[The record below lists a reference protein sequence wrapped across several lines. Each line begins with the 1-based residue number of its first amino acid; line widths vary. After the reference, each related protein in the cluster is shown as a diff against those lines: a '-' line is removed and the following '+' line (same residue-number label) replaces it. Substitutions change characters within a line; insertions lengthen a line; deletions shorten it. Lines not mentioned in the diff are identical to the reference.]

1 MKTFFFNISFCF
13 LLVFSLVHAAL
24 GETVKMQLS
33 WKHQFQFAGYYA
45 AIEKGFY
52 KDEGLDVELVEGG
65 PGVVCNEDI
74 LLNGVQY
81 CNGLGSV
88 VKQRI
93 DGEAIIALAS
103 FLQYSPVMLITLK
116 DSGLFTPSDLIGK
129 RVETLIGGTPIAEIT
144 AMFQF
149 QGIALNQLD
158 NRENSS
164 GIDALIN
171 GQVDAMYGFATNEP
185 YQLESL
191 GVDYHAIYPRD
202 YGIDFYGDA
211 LFTSESELLNYPIRV
226 DKFLRASIKGWEYA
240 MDNRPEIVRLILEK
254 YSTHKTYGELIAE
267 ANAIEKIM
275 MRDLIKVGHINKDR
289 WQATAETLM
298 AQGLVEQGFSLDRF
312 VYRPKD
318 KPDYAWLLKLLAV
331 CLSIATLVS
340 LVLWVLNRGMSDEI
354 KKRTDALGLLSLA
367 NEEIREQAYTDEL
380 SGMGNRRAFYE
391 QAEAEIHL
399 ATLDNKPLTALVI
412 DIDHFKAVNDRF
424 GHAAGD
430 KAIQKL
436 AAVILGIVR
445 ANDAQG
451 RVGGEEFAII
461 ATNTG
466 LAGAVDL
473 AERIRLAVET
483 LKIKSGL
490 NVIKLT
496 VSIGVTAFNPEV
508 DDIHSLLACA
518 DKALY
523 EAKNRGRNQVVIIP
537 KCPDSS
543 AIIEPIKSDQKSH
556 EHRTSLTTAQ

>member
-1 MKTFFFNISFCF
+1 MKTFIFNTSLRL
-13 LLVFSLVHAAL
+13 LLVFSLVNTASS
-24 GETVKMQLS
+24 ETIKMQLS

-45 AIEKGFY
+45 ALEKGFY
-52 KDEGLDVELVEGG
+52 KDEGLHVELLEGG
-65 PGVVCNEDI
+65 PGVVCNEDV
-74 LLNGVQY
+74 LLNEVQY

-129 RVETLIGGTPIAEIT
+129 RVETLLGGTPIAEIK

-158 NRENSS
+158 NRENSAS
-164 GIDALIN
+164 IDALIN
-171 GQVDAMYGFATNEP
+171 GQVDAMYGFA
-185 YQLESL
+185 
-191 GVDYHAIYPRD
+191 
-202 YGIDFYGDA
+202 
-211 LFTSESELLNYPIRV
+211 
-226 DKFLRASIKGWEYA
+226 
-240 MDNRPEIVRLILEK
+240 
-254 YSTHKTYGELIAE
+254 ELIAE

-275 MRDLIKVGHINKDR
+275 MRDLIKVGHINENR

-298 AQGLVEQGFSLDRF
+298 AQGLVEKDFS
-312 VYRPKD
+312 
-318 KPDYAWLLKLLAV
+318 WLFKLLAV
-331 CLSIATLVS
+331 CLSIST

-354 KKRTDALGLLSLA
+354 KKRADALGLLSLA

-399 ATLDNKPLTALVI
+399 AILDNKPLAALVI
-412 DIDHFKAVNDRF
+412 DIDHFKSINDRF
-424 GHAAGD
+424 GHAVGD

-445 ANDAQG
+445 ANDVQG

-461 ATNTG
+461 TTNTG
-466 LAGAVDL
+466 LSGAKDL

-483 LKIKSGL
+483 LEIMSGL

-496 VSIGVTAFNPEV
+496 VSIGVTAFNPGA

-518 DKALY
+518 DNALY
-523 EAKNRGRNQVVIIP
+523 KAKNRGRNQVIIIP
-537 KCPDSS
+537 KCSGGS
-543 AIIEPIKSDQKSH
+543 AIIEPTKSDQKSH
-556 EHRTSLTTAQ
+556 EHSRSLTTAQ